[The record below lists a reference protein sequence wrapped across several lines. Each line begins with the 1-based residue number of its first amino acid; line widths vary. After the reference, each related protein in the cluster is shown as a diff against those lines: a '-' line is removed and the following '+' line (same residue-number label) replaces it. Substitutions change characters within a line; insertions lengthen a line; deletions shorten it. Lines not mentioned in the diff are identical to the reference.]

1 MQQTQ
6 IINNTYMRTLKIL
19 GKLLLALF
27 IVVFINGCIYVFA
40 LQDRTM
46 NKIKNNEK
54 VSLYEKCSIYTM
66 HMAIYMFGWPLSP
79 EAAGEIYRM
88 SFSKNREQIIY
99 KENDYFLGSPAV
111 QKALKGLE
119 EGQRKKIVFKA
130 ETAYNTASPDHR
142 VALGVNPG
150 FLYKKDG
157 KVYLESYAHYPYYSA
172 TPITL
177 FGYKI
182 IVHEGL
188 FHYLEK
194 LHWMHPY
201 TMIWWCECA

>member
-1 MQQTQ
+1 
-6 IINNTYMRTLKIL
+6 MRTFKIIARSL
-19 GKLLLALF
+19 VLF
-27 IVVFINGCIYVFA
+27 FIGVFINGCIYVFG
-40 LQDRTM
+40 LQDWTM
-46 NKIKNNEK
+46 NKIQKGED

-66 HMAIYMFGWPLSP
+66 HMAVYMFGWPLSP
-79 EAAGEIYRM
+79 EAAGEIFRM
-88 SFSKNREQIIY
+88 SFSKNREQNIY
-99 KENDYFLGSPAV
+99 KKNDYFMDSPAV

-157 KVYLESYAHYPYYSA
+157 RVYLESYAHYPHYSA

-177 FGYKI
+177 FGAKI
-182 IVHEGL
+182 VIHEGL

-194 LHWMHPY
+194 IGWMHPY
-201 TMIWWCECA
+201 TMTWWCEC

>member
-1 MQQTQ
+1 
-6 IINNTYMRTLKIL
+6 MRTFKIIARS
-19 GKLLLALF
+19 LLLFF
-27 IVVFINGCIYVFA
+27 IGVFINGCIYVFA
-40 LQDRTM
+40 LQEKTM
-46 NKIKNNEK
+46 DKIKNGAR
-54 VSLYEKCSIYTM
+54 VSFYEKCSIYTM
-66 HMAIYMFGWPLSP
+66 HMAVYMFGWPLSP
-79 EAAGEIYRM
+79 EASGEIYRM
-88 SFSKNREQIIY
+88 SFSKNRERTIY
-99 KENDYFLGSPAV
+99 KENDYFIDSPAV

-182 IVHEGL
+182 IIHEGL

-194 LHWMHPY
+194 IHWMHPY
-201 TMIWWCECA
+201 TMIWWCNEDDD

>member
-1 MQQTQ
+1 
-6 IINNTYMRTLKIL
+6 MRTFKIIARSL
-19 GKLLLALF
+19 VLF
-27 IVVFINGCIYVFA
+27 FIGVFINGCIYVFG
-40 LQDRTM
+40 LQDWTM
-46 NKIKNNEK
+46 NKIQKGED

-66 HMAIYMFGWPLSP
+66 HMAVYMFGWPLSP
-79 EAAGEIYRM
+79 EASSEIFRM
-88 SFSKNREQIIY
+88 SFSKNREQNIY
-99 KENDYFLGSPAV
+99 KKNDYFMDSPAV

-157 KVYLESYAHYPYYSA
+157 RVYLESYAHYPHYSA

-177 FGYKI
+177 FGAKI
-182 IVHEGL
+182 VIHEGL

-194 LHWMHPY
+194 IGWMHPY
-201 TMIWWCECA
+201 TMTWWCECE

>member
-1 MQQTQ
+1 
-6 IINNTYMRTLKIL
+6 MRTFKIIARSL
-19 GKLLLALF
+19 VLF
-27 IVVFINGCIYVFA
+27 FIGVFINGCIYVFA

-46 NKIKNNEK
+46 NKIQKGED

-66 HMAIYMFGWPLSP
+66 HMAVYMFGWPLSP
-79 EAAGEIYRM
+79 EAAGEIFKM
-88 SFSKNREQIIY
+88 SFSKNREKTIY
-99 KENDYFLGSPAV
+99 KENDYFMDSPAV
-111 QKALKGLE
+111 QRALKGLE

-150 FLYKKDG
+150 FLYKIDG
-157 KVYLESYAHYPYYSA
+157 KVYLESYAHYPHYSA

-177 FGYKI
+177 FGAKI
-182 IVHEGL
+182 VIHEGL

-194 LHWMHPY
+194 IGWMHPY
-201 TMIWWCECA
+201 TMTWWCECE

>member
-1 MQQTQ
+1 
-6 IINNTYMRTLKIL
+6 MRTFKIIARSL
-19 GKLLLALF
+19 VLF
-27 IVVFINGCIYVFA
+27 FIGVFINGCIYVFA
-40 LQDRTM
+40 LQDWTM
-46 NKIKNNEK
+46 NKIQKGED

-66 HMAIYMFGWPLSP
+66 HMAVYMFGWPLSP
-79 EAAGEIYRM
+79 EASGEIFRM
-88 SFSKNREQIIY
+88 SFSKNREQNIY
-99 KENDYFLGSPAV
+99 KKNDYFMDSPAV

-119 EGQRKKIVFKA
+119 EGQRKIIVFKA

-142 VALGVNPG
+142 VALAVNPG

-177 FGYKI
+177 FGAKI
-182 IVHEGL
+182 IIHEGL

-194 LHWMHPY
+194 IGWMHPY
-201 TMIWWCECA
+201 TMTWWCECE

>member
-1 MQQTQ
+1 
-6 IINNTYMRTLKIL
+6 MRTFKIL
-19 GKLLLALF
+19 GKIFLTLF
-27 IVVFINGCIYVFA
+27 IVTFINGCIYVFT

-46 NKIKNNEK
+46 NKIKNNEE

-66 HMAIYMFGWPLSP
+66 HMAVYIFGWPLSP
-79 EAAGEIYRM
+79 EASGEIFRM
-88 SFSKNREQIIY
+88 SFSKNRERTIY
-99 KENDYFLGSPAV
+99 KKNDYFIDSPAV

-119 EGQRKKIVFKA
+119 EGRRKKIVFKA

-150 FLYKKDG
+150 FLYKKEG
-157 KVYLESYAHYPYYSA
+157 KVYLESYAYYPHYSA

-177 FGYKI
+177 FGYRI

-194 LHWMHPY
+194 IHWLHPY
-201 TMIWWCECA
+201 TMIWWCKCA